1 MDQHRFLRCT
11 LLASLPLSWCV
22 CVATSVSE
30 VSLAQEGFL
39 LQPGVSVSF
48 PGSALGQK
56 VLTFSDGTF
65 CDVSSGTSPRLPPLI
80 AEPSLPVS
88 LVPSC
93 TFSRSQELFPG
104 CLSWRGLLLDAL
116 RLLGVGAP
124 STLGPS
130 GPHSLQ
136 LGARRDLSLRL
147 AGSQIRSPAFLQG

>member
-93 TFSRSQELFPG
+93 TFSRSQELVLEGALAGCSVPPG
-104 CLSWRGLLLDAL
+104 SRC
-116 RLLGVGAP
+116 P
-124 STLGPS
+124 STLGSS

-136 LGARRDLSLRL
+136 LGARGDLSLRL